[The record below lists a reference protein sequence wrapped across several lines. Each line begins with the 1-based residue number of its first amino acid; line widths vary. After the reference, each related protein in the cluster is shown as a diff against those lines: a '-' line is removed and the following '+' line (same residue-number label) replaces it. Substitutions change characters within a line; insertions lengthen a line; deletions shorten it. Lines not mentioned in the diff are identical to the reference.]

1 MSNLKTSFQATAEQ
15 PHSRR
20 LIEIS
25 MKNILPIIFL
35 FITFSSFAQTP
46 SGFKPLKD
54 TTIFKQKMEAQS
66 RLITTLE
73 SDFIQEKYL
82 SVMSEKIISKGHFH
96 FKKVNMLRW
105 EYNDPYK
112 YLIAI
117 NKDKMFI
124 KDNGKVSKYDIN
136 SNKMF
141 KSINEMMV
149 NTVQGNLLNNK
160 DYKAKFFENDKL
172 YLVELSPLQKGAKE
186 FLKVIQLYIS
196 KTDYAVEKVKMIEPG
211 DDYTSIDFSNR
222 KTNQPI
228 ADEKFSIK

>member
-1 MSNLKTSFQATAEQ
+1 
-15 PHSRR
+15 
-20 LIEIS
+20 
-25 MKNILPIIFL
+25 MKNILLVLFFL
-35 FITFSSFAQTP
+35 TTNLLSAQVP
-46 SGFKPLKD
+46 AGYKLVKD
-54 TTIFKQKMEAQS
+54 TIAFKQKMEAQS
-66 RLITTLE
+66 KLISTLE

-117 NKDKMFI
+117 NKNKMFI

-141 KSINEMMV
+141 KSINEMMI
-149 NTVQGNLLNNK
+149 NTVQGTLLNSK
-160 DYKAKFFENDKL
+160 DYKAKFYENDKF
-172 YLVELSPLQKGAKE
+172 YLLELSPLQKGAKD
-186 FLKVIQLYIS
+186 FLKVIQLYIN
-196 KTDYAVEKVKMIEPG
+196 KTDYAVDKVKMIEPS

-228 ADEKFSIK
+228 ADEKFIIK